1 MNYQIEFNP
10 RAVKDFKKLSPEI
23 QRRINSK
30 LTSLQDNLQG
40 RGKGSMKPRNII
52 TGQKVLP
59 EKIKCAEELRQDIET
74 VLKAIADR
82 TNNT

>member
-1 MNYQIEFNP
+1 
-10 RAVKDFKKLSPEI
+10 
-23 QRRINSK
+23 
-30 LTSLQDNLQG
+30 
-40 RGKGSMKPRNII
+40 MKPRNII

>member
-10 RAVKDFKKLSPEI
+10 KAIKDFKKLSPEI

-40 RGKGSMKPRNII
+40 DVKKLTNFYPEYRLRVGNYRILFEIESERII
-52 TGQKVLP
+52 IHR
-59 EKIKCAEELRQDIET
+59 IKHRQN
-74 VLKAIADR
+74 AY
-82 TNNT
+82 